1 MSLYSKI
8 NKVLTHPLPALI
20 FRLYIAWIFVDAGM
34 YKINY
39 SAEFA
44 ESIASYR
51 MVPYWGVNL
60 MAVTLPWI
68 ELICGICMALGIRVK
83 SMSVMI
89 AFLMLIFTIG
99 VAVNL
104 LRNSPISCGC
114 FSTVGD
120 AISVMTLLRDL
131 AWLAMSVHVY
141 YFDRLFHL
149 EKISF
154 GLKEMES

>member
-1 MSLYSKI
+1 MPVYSKM
-8 NKVLTHPLPALI
+8 NKILTHPWPALL

-83 SMSVMI
+83 TMSLI
-89 AFLMLIFTIG
+89 TAFLMLVFIIG
-99 VAVNL
+99 VTVNL
-104 LRNSPISCGC
+104 LRDSPISCGC

-120 AISVMTLLRDL
+120 TISVMTLLRDL
-131 AWLAMSVHVY
+131 IWLAMCLHIY
-141 YFDRLFHL
+141 YFDRLFHIK
-149 EKISF
+149 KISF
-154 GLKEMES
+154 GLKEIES